1 MITEE
6 KKQVY
11 LKDKVVNILLT
22 DKDTRCYAEAIIA
35 YAIDIPLEIVKDNL
49 ELITPRINDNVNTEY
64 SMVDANYE
72 NDTSIINIEV
82 NYRNTIKGR
91 NRSMKYVCHLI
102 LKQIRKY
109 NKGLNIKPIY
119 QININN
125 YDIYKKDKFI
135 YKSYMMEETLHIKR
149 DNMIS
154 IIDINMDF
162 LKKKNYTEIKKGNS
176 LEKLLYILI
185 CEDKNELNKL
195 YIGDGVMEKVREKL
209 ESLTDD
215 FDNDLYYNLEEFQ
228 KEENYELGMK
238 TKSIEIA
245 KNLLRKNLSDKDIIE
260 VTNITIEE
268 LKEIKN
274 RK

>member
-209 ESLTDD
+209 ETLTDD

-238 TKSIEIA
+238 AKSIEIA

>member
-49 ELITPRINDNVNTEY
+49 ELVTPRINDNVNTEY

-91 NRSMKYVCHLI
+91 NRNMKYVCHLI

-109 NKGLNIKPIY
+109 DKGLNIKPIY

-162 LKKKNYTEIKKGNS
+162 LKKLSYTEIKKGNS

-185 CEDKNELNKL
+185 CEDKNELDKL

-215 FDNDLYYNLEEFQ
+215 FDNDLYYDLEEFH
-228 KEENYELGMK
+228 KAEDYELGMK
-238 TKSIEIA
+238 NKAIEIA
-245 KNLLRKNLSDKDIIE
+245 KKMLKNNKDISEIIE
-260 VTNITIEE
+260 YTELSKEE
-268 LKEIKN
+268 IDELIDLD
-274 RK
+274 